1 MGLIKI
7 IRNILDLNSGQWL
20 LGNYD
25 DNTRVSP
32 LAHTENTVLV
42 FFIVIALSTSLILM
56 GILPSIIIL
65 YGYWMARKSGDFEF
79 IVESRKNIARLTY
92 LVMTL
97 VTVGSVVVWFNE
109 GWLGDLYWYVPAT
122 AGWLLLAQLVRYLLD
137 PLYFNIVKRHDT
149 WVVNNGIFSTR
160 NTDRRQTR
168 MAQIK
173 GDTTSIV
180 DELQKISDLKDKGVI
195 NNEEFLKLK
204 EKILH

>member
-1 MGLIKI
+1 
-7 IRNILDLNSGQWL
+7 
-20 LGNYD
+20 
-25 DNTRVSP
+25 
-32 LAHTENTVLV
+32 
-42 FFIVIALSTSLILM
+42 
-56 GILPSIIIL
+56 
-65 YGYWMARKSGDFEF
+65 
-79 IVESRKNIARLTY
+79 
-92 LVMTL
+92 MTL